1 METADLFKVLEGF
14 GCRVRAG
21 TTGYT
26 VLHYVG
32 PKWTKGVKEKE
43 KSHTSPW
50 FGASVHTSGSS
61 IKSWVRQMFNPG
73 NLVKT
78 VSYTGVSYQLS
89 FIFASQSKRSF
100 AAFQETVLRAVA
112 VKMTSCAGDQCSP
125 RSE

>member
-1 METADLFKVLEGF
+1 METADLFKVLERF

-43 KSHTSPW
+43 KSHTIPW

-61 IKSWVRQMFNPG
+61 IKSWVKQMFNPG

-78 VSYTGVSYQLS
+78 VS
-89 FIFASQSKRSF
+89 
-100 AAFQETVLRAVA
+100 
-112 VKMTSCAGDQCSP
+112 
-125 RSE
+125 